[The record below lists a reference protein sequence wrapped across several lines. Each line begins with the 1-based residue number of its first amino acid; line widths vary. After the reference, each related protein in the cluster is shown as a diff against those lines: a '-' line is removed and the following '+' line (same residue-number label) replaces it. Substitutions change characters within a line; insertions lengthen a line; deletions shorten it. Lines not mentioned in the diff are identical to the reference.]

1 MKINYTHKFLKKS
14 THTTHSATFLWGTKA
29 NTNDGKEE
37 SSQMKTKHLEEQF
50 GKPKEKGSILDGV
63 CRKGCVHPHQ
73 FYFVEK
79 KEKINPL
86 KEIHSSTQKNCQDG
100 LPCRFY
106 SNSGAPM
113 LAGSTQPAPTILPQA
128 PYPALLSPSLILQG
142 PATGI
147 FRPDFY
153 SLGPSL
159 NNSLT
164 YHLLF
169 IPHPI
174 LGSVK
179 GRSLLQC
186 FQVILKDLKTMSFIQ
201 TRSHLSG

>member
-1 MKINYTHKFLKKS
+1 MCPPTSVL
-14 THTTHSATFLWGTKA
+14 LC
-29 NTNDGKEE
+29 GK
-37 SSQMKTKHLEEQF
+37 
-50 GKPKEKGSILDGV
+50 
-63 CRKGCVHPHQ
+63 
-73 FYFVEK
+73 K
-79 KEKINPL
+79 KEKANPL
-86 KEIHSSTQKNCQDG
+86 KEIYSSSQKNCQDC

-106 SNSGAPM
+106 SISGAHM
-113 LAGSTQPAPTILPQA
+113 LASSTQPAPTILPHA

-147 FRPDFY
+147 LRPDFY
-153 SLGPSL
+153 SFGPSL

-186 FQVILKDLKTMSFIQ
+186 FQVILKDLKMMSFIQ
-201 TRSHLSG
+201 TRNHLSS